1 MRVLITGTKDWSDY
15 NELIRNLSIVIEDWV
30 KTKPE
35 DKKITFVHT
44 ASTPIENMITEYIG
58 KVESFFKQK
67 GYGITEQLFIQPKK
81 SEDKISQKDFQMI
94 ESGIDMAV
102 AFNKGKS
109 RRVEHLLDIASEYGI
124 PVFTVDQTK

>member
-1 MRVLITGTKDWSDY
+1 
-15 NELIRNLSIVIEDWV
+15 
-30 KTKPE
+30 
-35 DKKITFVHT
+35 
-44 ASTPIENMITEYIG
+44 MITEYIG